1 MAKLNNNLAQV
12 VSTAQDVD
20 GGFDLLEPGRYVA
33 TLFDVESRYTNAG
46 DAMWVAVFNEI
57 TKISTGERVPGRQWY
72 NLVLP
77 STEPMPADYRPRNAS
92 TSPEKAWEFKNN
104 MAASRLRQFFN
115 AMGYSTDTDTEDM
128 IGDKC
133 VIQISVRTIQSGARK
148 GERTNS
154 VAGVFPLPS
163 DWVDQDDT
171 DDDF

>member
-1 MAKLNNNLAQV
+1 MAKLDSTLAQA
-12 VSTAQDVD
+12 VSSAQDVD
-20 GGFDLLEPGRYVA
+20 GGFELIEPGRYVA

-57 TKISTGERVPGRQWY
+57 TKLSTGEKVPGRQWY

-77 STEPMPADYRPRNAS
+77 ASDPMPAGYQPRNAS

-104 MAASRLRQFFN
+104 MAASRLRQFFD
-115 AMGYSTDTDTEDM
+115 AMGYTTDSDTEEM

-133 VIQISVRTIQSGARK
+133 VIQISVRTIQNGARK

-163 DWVDQDDT
+163 DWVNEDGT